1 MIKNSWVGQTP
12 GKEMDTM
19 NPPPV
24 TVVVSTR
31 NRSEYI
37 LKTVQSILLND
48 YPSFEVLVIDQS
60 ENDLTEAILR
70 PLLGDPRFR
79 YLRSPTKG
87 LSVGRNLA
95 ISATQSQFIAI
106 TDDDCEVPTHWIREL
121 VSSFAVDHRI
131 GIIFGNTL
139 AASHDRTAGFIP
151 AYIRSEPFL
160 ARGIHEKN
168 RVEGISA
175 CMGLRRNLWQILGGF
190 DEMLGA
196 GSPFKASEEIDFTIR
211 ALLAG
216 YFVYET
222 PNVVVLHHGFRTWE
236 QGQVLIQG
244 YLYGIGAMFMK
255 HLKCGHWG
263 VIQVLLHL
271 AWRWAF
277 QHPVVDFGHR
287 PPRGL
292 RIKGFIQGFIAG
304 ALHPVDKNRGHYLR
318 KTDKSPVQSR

>member
-1 MIKNSWVGQTP
+1 
-12 GKEMDTM
+12 MD
-19 NPPPV
+19 PPPV

-48 YPSFEVLVIDQS
+48 YPSFEVIVVDQS
-60 ENDLTEAILR
+60 DNDLTETALKPILHR
-70 PLLGDPRFR
+70 PHLR
-79 YLRSPTKG
+79 YLKTPTRG

-95 ISATQSQFIAI
+95 ISTTQSQFIAI
-106 TDDDCEVPTHWIREL
+106 TDDDCETPTNWLREL
-121 VSSFAVDHRI
+121 VSSFAVDRRT
-131 GIIFGNTL
+131 GIIIGNTL
-139 AASHDRTAGFIP
+139 PASHDRTAGFIP
-151 AYIRSEPFL
+151 AYVRSEPFL
-160 ARGIHEKN
+160 ARGIHEKH

-175 CMGLRRNLWQILGGF
+175 CMGLRRSLWQVLGGF

-196 GSPFKASEEIDFTIR
+196 GSPFKSAEEIDFTIR

-222 PNVVVLHHGFRTWE
+222 PDVVVVHYGFRTWE
-236 QGQVLIQG
+236 QGQVLIHG

-271 AWRWAF
+271 LWRWAF
-277 QHPVVDFGHR
+277 KHPVVDFGHR
-287 PPRGL
+287 PPRWL
-292 RIKGFIQGFIAG
+292 RLTGFVQGFLAG
-304 ALHPVDKNRGHYLR
+304 ALHPVDKTTGLYLGPNR
-318 KTDKSPVQSR
+318 S

>member
-1 MIKNSWVGQTP
+1 
-12 GKEMDTM
+12 MDAM

-31 NRSEYI
+31 NRNEYI
-37 LKTVQSILLND
+37 FKAVQSILLND
-48 YPSFEVLVIDQS
+48 YPNFDVLVMDQS
-60 ENDLTEAILR
+60 ENDLTEDILK
-70 PLLGDPRFR
+70 PLLGHPRFQYIR
-79 YLRSPTKG
+79 TPTKG

-95 ISATQSQFIAI
+95 ISSTQSPFIAI

-121 VSSFAVDHRI
+121 VASFAVDHRI

-151 AYIRSEPFL
+151 AYIRSEPIL
-160 ARGIHEKN
+160 ACSIHEKH

-175 CMGLRRNLWQILGGF
+175 CMGVRRSLWQALGGF

-196 GSPFKASEEIDFTIR
+196 GSPFKSSEEIDFTIR

-222 PNVVVLHHGFRTWE
+222 PKVEVLHHGFRTWE

-263 VIQVLLHL
+263 VVYVLLHL

-287 PPRGL
+287 PPRKLRLSAFFQGL
-292 RIKGFIQGFIAG
+292 IAG

-318 KTDKSPVQSR
+318 KGDRSPVQSR

>member
-1 MIKNSWVGQTP
+1 MN
-12 GKEMDTM
+12 TM

-37 LKTVQSILLND
+37 LKTVQSVLLND
-48 YPSFEVLVIDQS
+48 YPNFDLLVMDQS

-79 YLRSPTKG
+79 YLRTPTKG

-95 ISATQSQFIAI
+95 ISATQSQFIAL
-106 TDDDCEVPTHWIREL
+106 TDDDCEVPTHWLREL
-121 VSSFAVDHRI
+121 VSSFEVDHRI

-160 ARGIHEKN
+160 AHSIHEKH

-175 CMGLRRNLWQILGGF
+175 CMGIRRSLWQVLGGF

-196 GSPFKASEEIDFTIR
+196 GSPFKSSEEIDFTIR
-211 ALLAG
+211 ALMAG

-236 QGQVLIQG
+236 QGRVLIQG

-277 QHPVVDFGHR
+277 QHPVVDFGHH

-292 RIKGFIQGFIAG
+292 RIKGFIQGLIAG
-304 ALHPVDKNRGHYLR
+304 ALHPVDKHRGHYLR
-318 KTDKSPVQSR
+318 KTTLSPVQSR